1 MGTDYHMVKGKE
13 KVYIGRHI
21 IPDEIPVLYANYR
34 EIMEEYVGMED
45 YNYYDAT
52 ETPFIK
58 LSLDSMYLLYDR
70 VKKFGDVLE
79 LLNKPLLLVF
89 FITSDYDPM
98 DGLWVCVEG

>member
-1 MGTDYHMVKGKE
+1 
-13 KVYIGRHI
+13 
-21 IPDEIPVLYANYR
+21 
-34 EIMEEYVGMED
+34 
-45 YNYYDAT
+45 
-52 ETPFIK
+52 
-58 LSLDSMYLLYDR
+58 MYLLYDR